1 MTETTVQAHETHPA
15 PEVRGK
21 ASSALLE
28 IKEQIV
34 KQGDDFFRAKI
45 TIPTVTSE
53 AAGIEMHHA
62 RSQCLRASSKSSCV
76 STSM

>member
-1 MTETTVQAHETHPA
+1 MFEKSILPSIEVMFKDDPA

-62 RSQCLRASSKSSCV
+62 RSQCLRASSKSS
-76 STSM
+76 